1 VLGLSAM
8 LDPITIRKARREDVA
23 DIVGLLAD
31 DHLGAGREVVS
42 DPPAAAYFE
51 AFDKIAA
58 DPRNLLAVAE
68 DRDGEIVGTLQMTF
82 IPGLSNQGAELALI
96 EAVRVE
102 SGLRGQGLGQ
112 VMIGWALDEARRRG
126 CRFVELFTHNSRVDA
141 QRFYERLGF
150 EKSHAGM
157 RRNL

>member
-1 VLGLSAM
+1 MPDA
-8 LDPITIRKARREDVA
+8 PTIQLREARREDVA
-23 DIVGLLAD
+23 AIVRLLAD

-42 DPPAAAYFE
+42 DPPLPSYFE
-51 AFDKIAA
+51 AFEKVTA
-58 DPRNLLAVAE
+58 DPRNLLAVAQ
-68 DRDGEIVGTLQMTF
+68 DADGQVVGTLQMTF

-96 EAVRVE
+96 EAVRVD

-112 VMIGWALDEARRRG
+112 VLIGWALEEARRRG
-126 CRFVELFTHNSRVDA
+126 CGFVELFTHAGRVDA

-157 RRNL
+157 RRAL

>member
-1 VLGLSAM
+1 M
-8 LDPITIRKARREDVA
+8 PDPITIREARREDVA
-23 DIVGLLAD
+23 AIVRLLAD

-42 DPPAAAYFE
+42 DSPIAAYFE
-51 AFDKIAA
+51 AFEKVAA

-68 DRDGEIVGTLQMTF
+68 DVGGKVVGTLQMTF

-126 CRFVELFTHNSRVDA
+126 CRFVELFTHASRVDA

-157 RRNL
+157 RRAL